1 MNPRIPYRGPG
12 ATRRRDGCGTS
23 LFGVSLALI
32 LLAALVA
39 LGLRMQTTGFD
50 IVTAI
55 GSFLPTT
62 PPSKLPTAV
71 PVPSPSPM
79 ATLATAE
86 PFEITPT
93 ATATPVPPTPTPTKI
108 LTPGVAQFYYTQS
121 GDTLAA
127 LAARFGVN
135 PADLRPPA
143 PLHGSTSLEKGQL
156 IIIPQVLGD
165 NLSPGYRIVP
175 DSELIFGGGAAGF
188 DPAQVAA
195 QYGGYLAGYRG
206 FAESITRSGGD
217 VILLTAQN
225 HAINPRLLTALL
237 EYQSGWVT
245 NPQPQGDALTY
256 PLGYVHQYRHELMP
270 QLDWA
275 TALLAVGYYGWR
287 AGTLTTLTFPDGS
300 TLRLNPTLNAGTV
313 ALQYFFAQVLNRPA
327 WDMAVSMDGFAAT
340 YTKLF
345 GDPFSHAVD
354 PLVPPDLTQ
363 PPLALPFALGHTWSF
378 TGGPHGAWEHGGAR
392 AALDFAPSSSV
403 SGCVQSLEWVTAVAA
418 GKIVRTGQ
426 GTVLLDL
433 DGDGRESTGWVI
445 LYLHIADDGKV
456 QTGAYVEKGDRIGH
470 PSCEG
475 GVATGTHVHI
485 ARKYNGEWIPADA
498 LIPFNLGGW
507 VAQPGPEEYA
517 GTLVR
522 DDQVVTA
529 CTCSSANTLITA
541 GQ

>member
-12 ATRRRDGCGTS
+12 ATRRNGCGTS
-23 LFGVSLALI
+23 LFGVLLALV
-32 LLAALVA
+32 LLGGLAALA
-39 LGLRMQTTGFD
+39 LRIRATGYD

-62 PPSKLPTAV
+62 APSKLPTAV

-86 PFEITPT
+86 PFELTPT
-93 ATATPVPPTPTPTKI
+93 ATATLAPPTPTPTKI
-108 LTPGVAQFYYTQS
+108 LTPGIAQFYYTQS

-135 PADLRPPA
+135 PADLRPPE
-143 PLHGSTSLEKGQL
+143 PLRGSTSLEKGQL

-175 DSELIFGGGAAGF
+175 DSELIFSGGAAGF
-188 DPAQVAA
+188 DPAEMAA
-195 QYGGYLAGYRG
+195 KYGGYLAQYQG
-206 FAESITRSGGD
+206 FAENITRPGGD

-225 HAINPRLLTALL
+225 HSINPRLLTALL

-245 NPQPQGDALTY
+245 NPHPQGDALTY
-256 PLGYVHQYRHELMP
+256 PLGYVHEYRHELMP

-275 TALLAVGYYGWR
+275 TAQLAVGYYGWR
-287 AGTLTTLTFPDGS
+287 AGTLTSLTFPDGS

-313 ALQYFFAQVLNRPA
+313 AVQYFFAQVLNRPA
-327 WDMAVSMDGFAAT
+327 WDEAVSMDGFAAT
-340 YTKLF
+340 YNELF
-345 GDPFSHAVD
+345 GDPFTHAVD
-354 PLVPPDLTQ
+354 PLVPSDLAQ
-363 PPLALPFALGHTWSF
+363 PPLALPFAPGHTWSF

-392 AALDFAPSSSV
+392 AAVDFAPSSTV
-403 SGCVQSLEWVTAVAA
+403 SGCVESLEWVTAVAA

-445 LYLHIADDGKV
+445 LYLHIAGQDKV
-456 QTGAYVEKGDRIGH
+456 QAGTYVEKGDRIGH

-475 GVATGTHVHI
+475 GTATGTHVHI
-485 ARKYNGEWIPADA
+485 ARKYNGEWIPADG
-498 LIPFNLGGW
+498 LVPLTLGGW
-507 VAQPGPEEYA
+507 TALPGPAEYA

-522 DDQVVTA
+522 GDQVITA
-529 CTCSSANTLITA
+529 CACSAAYTLITA
-541 GQ
+541 EP

>member
-12 ATRRRDGCGTS
+12 ATRRDGCGAS
-23 LFGVSLALI
+23 LFGVSLALL
-32 LLAALVA
+32 LLAGLVL
-39 LGLRMQTTGFD
+39 LGLRMRTTGFD
-50 IVTAI
+50 IVSAI

-62 PPSKLPTAV
+62 APSKLPTAV
-71 PVPSPSPM
+71 PAPPPSPI
-79 ATLATAE
+79 ATLATME
-86 PFEITPT
+86 PYEITPT
-93 ATATPVPPTPTPTKI
+93 STPTPEPPTPTPTKI
-108 LTPGVAQFYYTQS
+108 LTPGIAQFYYTQS

-135 PADLRPPA
+135 PADLRA
-143 PLHGSTSLEKGQL
+143 PEPLRGITSLEKGQL

-188 DPAQVAA
+188 DPAQAAA

-206 FAESITRSGGD
+206 FAEKVTRSGGD

-225 HAINPRLLTALL
+225 HSINPRLLTALL

-245 NPQPQGDALTY
+245 NPDPQGDALTA
-256 PLGYVHQYRHELMP
+256 PLGYVHQYRRELMP

-275 TALLAVGYYGWR
+275 TSMLAVGYYGWR

-300 TLRLNPTLNAGTV
+300 TVRLNPTLNAGTV

-327 WDMAVSMDGFAAT
+327 WDNAVSMDGFAAT
-340 YTKLF
+340 YNKLF
-345 GDPFSHAVD
+345 GDPFLHAVD
-354 PLVPPDLTQ
+354 PLVPPNLSQ
-363 PPLALPFALGHTWSF
+363 PPLALPFAPGHTWSF

-403 SGCVQSLEWVTAVAA
+403 SGCVSSLEWVTAVAA
-418 GKIVRTGQ
+418 GQIVRTGQ

-445 LYLHIADDGKV
+445 LYLHIADQDKV
-456 QTGAYVEKGDRIGH
+456 QVGAYVEKGDRIGH

-475 GVATGTHVHI
+475 GSATGTHVHI
-485 ARKYNGEWIPADA
+485 ARKYNGEWIPADGLA
-498 LIPFNLGGW
+498 PFVLGGW
-507 VAQPGPEEYA
+507 TAQPGLQEYA

-522 DDQVVTA
+522 GDQVVTA
-529 CTCSSANTLITA
+529 CTCSSASTLVTA
-541 GQ
+541 EP